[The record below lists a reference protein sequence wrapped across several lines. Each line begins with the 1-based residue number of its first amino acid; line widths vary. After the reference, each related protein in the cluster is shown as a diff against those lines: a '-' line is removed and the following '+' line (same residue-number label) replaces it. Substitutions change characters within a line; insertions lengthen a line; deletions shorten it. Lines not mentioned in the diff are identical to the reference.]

1 MVSEVNLYFRLNNF
15 SFIYLEVLVHLRL
28 EISFHLRPFSDLRLQ
43 NRWDPL
49 SLYSLTKDELSYE

>member
-43 NRWDPL
+43 NR
-49 SLYSLTKDELSYE
+49 